1 MQLRL
6 AAVYLSASQYKK
18 PSERQISG
26 GFLIYTLHIMETSNK
41 KAVLAYIRNNPGC
54 TATAVA
60 NEVFGK
66 WRWSRWILRE
76 RYWCALRRGFV
87 DERFYRGISVF
98 YPVEVKEAV

>member
-54 TATAVA
+54 TATCD
-60 NEVFGK
+60 EG
-66 WRWSRWILRE
+66 L
-76 RYWCALRRGFV
+76 V